1 MFDLPKT
8 SEIRKPLHKKLI
20 YEKYAAEL
28 TGNKKDRFDTDI
40 SRMIITNEIS
50 EVSVN
55 IKATEE
61 VSSIFVLQ
69 VELKT
74 KEYDDKNIVMISKLF
89 GQKLLIILHYENKYQ
104 LAIYE
109 TRLLK
114 SDWKNEE
121 EILLKLTGLD
131 LGSVWDNFVTQV
143 SGINVQDGNTLVE
156 QINVEAEK
164 EKLRKKIAD
173 LEIKARKEVQSKK
186 KFEMVQRIQQYKE
199 RLKETVSSFV

>member
-89 GQKLLIILHYENKYQ
+89 GQKILIILHYENKYQ

-186 KFEMVQRIQQYKE
+186 KFEMVQRVNLYKE
-199 RLKETVSSFV
+199 RLKDMQ

>member
-1 MFDLPKT
+1 MFDLPKI

-28 TGNKKDRFDTDI
+28 AGNKKDKFDADI

-50 EVSVN
+50 EASVN

-61 VSSIFVLQ
+61 ISAIFVIQ
-69 VELKT
+69 IELKRR
-74 KEYDDKNIVMISKLF
+74 EYDDKSIIMISKLF
-89 GQKLLIILHYENKYQ
+89 GQKLLIVLHYDNKYQ

-114 SDWKNEE
+114 SDWKNEK
-121 EILLKLTGLD
+121 EISLKLNGLD
-131 LGSVWDNFVTQV
+131 LGWVWDSFVTQV
-143 SGINVQDGNTLVE
+143 SGIEVQDGNTLEE

-164 EKLRKKIAD
+164 EKLRKQIAD
-173 LEIKARKEVQSKK
+173 LEIKARKELQAKK
-186 KFEMVQRIQQYKE
+186 KFEMVQRVNLYKE
-199 RLKETVSSFV
+199 RLKDM

>member
-28 TGNKKDRFDTDI
+28 SGNKKDKFDADI

-50 EVSVN
+50 EASVN

-61 VSSIFVLQ
+61 ISAIFVLQ
-69 VELKT
+69 VELKR
-74 KEYDDKNIVMISKLF
+74 KEYDDKNIIMISKLF
-89 GQKLLIILHYENKYQ
+89 GQKLLIVLHYENAYQ
-104 LAIYE
+104 LAICE

-121 EILLKLTGLD
+121 EISLRLNGLD

-143 SGINVQDGNTLVE
+143 SGINVQVGNTLVE

-164 EKLRKKIAD
+164 EKLRKQMGQQKCVYTQSFQRD
-173 LEIKARKEVQSKK
+173 SQFQHLSEIIVLTGQ
-186 KFEMVQRIQQYKE
+186 
-199 RLKETVSSFV
+199 

>member
-1 MFDLPKT
+1 MFDLPKQ

-28 TGNKKDRFDTDI
+28 AGNKKDKFDADI

-50 EVSVN
+50 EASVN
-55 IKATEE
+55 IKATEAI
-61 VSSIFVLQ
+61 SAIFVIQ
-69 VELKT
+69 IELKRR
-74 KEYDDKNIVMISKLF
+74 EYDDKNIFMISKLF
-89 GQKLLIILHYENKYQ
+89 GQKLLIVLHYGNKYQ

-121 EILLKLTGLD
+121 EISLKLKGLD

-164 EKLRKKIAD
+164 EKLLKQVAD
-173 LEIKARKEVQSKK
+173 LELKARKEVQSKK
-186 KFEMVQRIQQYKE
+186 KFEMVKLIKQYKE
-199 RLKETVSSFV
+199 KLEEM

>member
-69 VELKT
+69 VELKR
-74 KEYDDKNIVMISKLF
+74 KEYDDKNIIMISKLF
-89 GQKLLIILHYENKYQ
+89 GQKILIVLHYKDAYQ

-121 EILLKLTGLD
+121 EISLKLKGLD
-131 LGSVWDNFVTQV
+131 LGSVWDNFVTQI

-156 QINVEAEK
+156 QINLESEK
-164 EKLRKKIAD
+164 EKLRKQIAE

-186 KFEMVQRIQQYKE
+186 KFEMVQRVNLYKE
-199 RLKETVSSFV
+199 RLRNMQ

>member
-20 YEKYAAEL
+20 YEKYAAKL
-28 TGNKKDRFDTDI
+28 SGNKKDKFDTDI

-50 EVSVN
+50 EASVN

-61 VSSIFVLQ
+61 ISAIFVLQ
-69 VELKT
+69 VELKR
-74 KEYDDKNIVMISKLF
+74 KEYDDKNIIMISKLF
-89 GQKLLIILHYENKYQ
+89 GQKLLIVLHYENAYQ

-114 SDWKNEE
+114 SNWKNEE
-121 EILLKLTGLD
+121 KISLKLNGLD
-131 LGSVWDNFVTQV
+131 LGCVWDNFVTQV
-143 SGINVQDGNTLVE
+143 SGIDVQDGNTLEE

-164 EKLRKKIAD
+164 EKLRKQIND
-173 LEIKARKEVQSKK
+173 LELKARKEVQSKK
-186 KFEMVQRIQQYKE
+186 KFEMVQRLQQFRRK
-199 RLKETVSSFV
+199 LKEIV

>member
-20 YEKYAAEL
+20 YGKYAAEL
-28 TGNKKDRFDTDI
+28 TGNKKDRFDADI

-50 EVSVN
+50 EASVN
-55 IKATEE
+55 IKATEAI
-61 VSSIFVLQ
+61 SAIFVLQ
-69 VELKT
+69 VELKR
-74 KEYDDKNIVMISKLF
+74 KEYDDKNIIMISKLF
-89 GQKLLIILHYENKYQ
+89 GQKLLIVLHYKDAYQ

-121 EILLKLTGLD
+121 EISLKLKGLD
-131 LGSVWDNFVTQV
+131 LGSVWDNFITQI

-156 QINVEAEK
+156 QINLEAEK
-164 EKLRKKIAD
+164 EKLRKQIAE

-186 KFEMVQRIQQYKE
+186 KFEMVQRVNLYKE
-199 RLKETVSSFV
+199 RLRNMQ

>member
-1 MFDLPKT
+1 MFDLPKA

-28 TGNKKDRFDTDI
+28 SGNKKDKFDADI

-50 EVSVN
+50 EASVN

-61 VSSIFVLQ
+61 VFSIFVLQ
-69 VELKT
+69 VELKR

-89 GQKLLIILHYENKYQ
+89 GQKLLIVLHYENVYQ

-114 SDWKNEE
+114 SDWKSEE
-121 EILLKLTGLD
+121 GILLKLIGLD
-131 LGSVWDNFVTQV
+131 LESVRDNFVTQV

-164 EKLRKKIAD
+164 EKLRKLIAD
-173 LEIKARKEVQSKK
+173 LELKARKEVQSKK

-199 RLKETVSSFV
+199 RLKGI

>member
-28 TGNKKDRFDTDI
+28 AGNKKDKFDADI

-50 EVSVN
+50 EASVN

-61 VSSIFVLQ
+61 ISAIFVIQ
-69 VELKT
+69 IELKRR
-74 KEYDDKNIVMISKLF
+74 ENDDKSIIMISKLF
-89 GQKLLIILHYENKYQ
+89 GQKLLIVLHYENKYQ
-104 LAIYE
+104 LAIYK

-114 SDWKNEE
+114 SDWKNEV
-121 EILLKLTGLD
+121 EISLKLNGLD
-131 LGSVWDNFVTQV
+131 LRRVWDNFVTQV
-143 SGINVQDGNTLVE
+143 SGIEIQTGNTLEE

-164 EKLRKKIAD
+164 EKLRKQIAD
-173 LEIKARKEVQSKK
+173 LEIKVRKEVQSKK
-186 KFEMVQRIQQYKE
+186 KFEMVQRIQKYKE
-199 RLKETVSSFV
+199 RLKGI

>member
-173 LEIKARKEVQSKK
+173 LEIKAHKEVQSKK
-186 KFEMVQRIQQYKE
+186 KFEMVQRVNLYKE
-199 RLKETVSSFV
+199 RLKDMQ

>member
-1 MFDLPKT
+1 MFDLHKT

-28 TGNKKDRFDTDI
+28 SGNRKDKFDADI

-50 EVSVN
+50 EASVN
-55 IKATEE
+55 IKATEDT
-61 VSSIFVLQ
+61 SAIFVLQ
-69 VELKT
+69 VELKR
-74 KEYDDKNIVMISKLF
+74 KEYDDKNIIMISKLF
-89 GQKLLIILHYENKYQ
+89 GQKLLIVLHYENKYQ

-121 EILLKLTGLD
+121 EISLKLKGLD

-143 SGINVQDGNTLVE
+143 SGINVQVGNTLVE

-164 EKLRKKIAD
+164 EKLRKQIAD
-173 LEIKARKEVQSKK
+173 LELKARKEVQSKK
-186 KFEMVQRIQQYKE
+186 KFEMVQRVNLYKE
-199 RLKETVSSFV
+199 RLKDIQ

>member
-114 SDWKNEE
+114 SNWKNEE
-121 EILLKLTGLD
+121 KISLKLNGLD
-131 LGSVWDNFVTQV
+131 LGCVWDNFVTQV

-186 KFEMVQRIQQYKE
+186 KFEMVQRVNLYKE
-199 RLKETVSSFV
+199 RLKDMQ

>member
-28 TGNKKDRFDTDI
+28 SGNKKDKFDADI

-50 EVSVN
+50 EASVN

-61 VSSIFVLQ
+61 ISAIFVLQ
-69 VELKT
+69 VELKR
-74 KEYDDKNIVMISKLF
+74 KEYDDKNIIMISKLF
-89 GQKLLIILHYENKYQ
+89 GQKLLIVLHYDNKYQ
-104 LAIYE
+104 LEIYE

-121 EILLKLTGLD
+121 EISLKLNGLD

-143 SGINVQDGNTLVE
+143 SGINVQAGNTLAE

-164 EKLRKKIAD
+164 EKLRKQIND
-173 LEIKARKEVQSKK
+173 LELKARKEVQAKN
-186 KFEMVQRIQQYKE
+186 KFEMVQRLQQFRRK
-199 RLKETVSSFV
+199 LKEIV

>member
-156 QINVEAEK
+156 QINVEDEK

-186 KFEMVQRIQQYKE
+186 KFEMVQRVNLYKE
-199 RLKETVSSFV
+199 RLKDMQ

>member
-1 MFDLPKT
+1 MFDLPKQ

-28 TGNKKDRFDTDI
+28 AGNKKDKFDADI

-50 EVSVN
+50 EASVN
-55 IKATEE
+55 IKATEAI
-61 VSSIFVLQ
+61 SAIFVIQ
-69 VELKT
+69 IELKRR
-74 KEYDDKNIVMISKLF
+74 EYDDKNIVMISKLF
-89 GQKLLIILHYENKYQ
+89 GQKLLIVLHYGNKYQ

-121 EILLKLTGLD
+121 EISLKLKGLD
-131 LGSVWDNFVTQV
+131 LGRVWDNFVTQV
-143 SGINVQDGNTLVE
+143 SGINVQAGNTLVE

-164 EKLRKKIAD
+164 DKLRKQIAD
-173 LEIKARKEVQSKK
+173 LELKARKEVQAKK
-186 KFEMVQRIQQYKE
+186 KFEMVQRINQYKE
-199 RLKETVSSFV
+199 RLKGI

>member
-28 TGNKKDRFDTDI
+28 TGNKRDKFDADI

-50 EVSVN
+50 EASVN

-61 VSSIFVLQ
+61 TSAIFVIQ
-69 VELKT
+69 IELKRR
-74 KEYDDKNIVMISKLF
+74 EYDDKNIVMISKLF
-89 GQKLLIILHYENKYQ
+89 GQKLLIVLHYDNKYQ

-121 EILLKLTGLD
+121 EISLKLTGLD
-131 LGSVWDNFVTQV
+131 IGSVWDNFVTQI
-143 SGINVQDGNTLVE
+143 SGIDAQAGSTLVE

-164 EKLRKKIAD
+164 EKLRKLIAD

-199 RLKETVSSFV
+199 RLKGM

>member
-28 TGNKKDRFDTDI
+28 SENKKDKFDADI

-50 EVSVN
+50 EASVN

-61 VSSIFVLQ
+61 TSAIFVIQ
-69 VELKT
+69 IELKRR
-74 KEYDDKNIVMISKLF
+74 EYDDKNIVMISKLF
-89 GQKLLIILHYENKYQ
+89 GQKLLIVLHYDNKYQ

-121 EILLKLTGLD
+121 EISLKLTGLD
-131 LGSVWDNFVTQV
+131 IGSVWDNFVTQI
-143 SGINVQDGNTLVE
+143 SGIDAQAGSTLVE

-164 EKLRKKIAD
+164 EKLRKLIAD

-199 RLKETVSSFV
+199 RLKGM

>member
-28 TGNKKDRFDTDI
+28 SGNKKDKFDADI

-50 EVSVN
+50 ESSVN

-61 VSSIFVLQ
+61 ISAIFVLQ
-69 VELKT
+69 VELKR
-74 KEYDDKNIVMISKLF
+74 KEYDDKNIIMISKLF
-89 GQKLLIILHYENKYQ
+89 GQKLLIVLHYDNKYQ

-109 TRLLK
+109 TCLLK

-121 EILLKLTGLD
+121 EILLKLNGLD
-131 LGSVWDNFVTQV
+131 LGSVWDNFVTQI
-143 SGINVQDGNTLVE
+143 SGIDVQAGNTLAE

-164 EKLRKKIAD
+164 EKLRKQIAD
-173 LEIKARKEVQSKK
+173 LELKARKEVQAKK
-186 KFEMVQRIQQYKE
+186 KFEMVQRLQQFRRK
-199 RLKETVSSFV
+199 LKEIV

>member
-74 KEYDDKNIVMISKLF
+74 KEYDDKNIVMISKL
-89 GQKLLIILHYENKYQ
+89 LLEQMELQNSQQIFRLDIPIL
-104 LAIYE
+104 
-109 TRLLK
+109 
-114 SDWKNEE
+114 
-121 EILLKLTGLD
+121 
-131 LGSVWDNFVTQV
+131 
-143 SGINVQDGNTLVE
+143 
-156 QINVEAEK
+156 
-164 EKLRKKIAD
+164 
-173 LEIKARKEVQSKK
+173 
-186 KFEMVQRIQQYKE
+186 
-199 RLKETVSSFV
+199 

>member
-1 MFDLPKT
+1 MFDLPKA

-20 YEKYAAEL
+20 YERYATEL
-28 TGNKKDRFDTDI
+28 SGNKRDKFDTDI

-50 EVSVN
+50 EASVN
-55 IKATEE
+55 IKATEDIAA
-61 VSSIFVLQ
+61 IFVIQ
-69 VELKT
+69 IELKSR
-74 KEYDDKNIVMISKLF
+74 EYDDKNIIMISKLF
-89 GQKLLIILHYENKYQ
+89 GQKLLIVLHYENAYQ

-121 EILLKLTGLD
+121 EISLKLNGLD
-131 LGSVWDNFVTQV
+131 LGSVWNNFVIQV
-143 SGINVQDGNTLVE
+143 SGIDVRAGNTLTE

-164 EKLRKKIAD
+164 EKLRKQIAD
-173 LEIKARKEVQSKK
+173 LELKARREVQSKK

-199 RLKETVSSFV
+199 RLKGI

>member
-28 TGNKKDRFDTDI
+28 SGNKKDKFDADI

-50 EVSVN
+50 ETSVN

-61 VSSIFVLQ
+61 ISAIFVLQ

-109 TRLLK
+109 TRLL
-114 SDWKNEE
+114 NQ
-121 EILLKLTGLD
+121 TG
-131 LGSVWDNFVTQV
+131 
-143 SGINVQDGNTLVE
+143 
-156 QINVEAEK
+156 
-164 EKLRKKIAD
+164 RM
-173 LEIKARKEVQSKK
+173 KK
-186 KFEMVQRIQQYKE
+186 KFR
-199 RLKETVSSFV
+199 

>member
-8 SEIRKPLHKKLI
+8 SEIRKPLNKKLI

-186 KFEMVQRIQQYKE
+186 KFEMVQRVNLYKE
-199 RLKETVSSFV
+199 RLKDMQ

>member
-28 TGNKKDRFDTDI
+28 SGNKKDKFDTDI

-50 EVSVN
+50 EASVN

-61 VSSIFVLQ
+61 ISAIFVLQ
-69 VELKT
+69 VELKR
-74 KEYDDKNIVMISKLF
+74 KEYDDKNIIMISKLF
-89 GQKLLIILHYENKYQ
+89 GQRLLIVLHYENAYQ

-114 SDWKNEE
+114 SNWKNEE
-121 EILLKLTGLD
+121 KISLKLNGLD
-131 LGSVWDNFVTQV
+131 LGCVWDNFVTQV
-143 SGINVQDGNTLVE
+143 SGIDVQDGNTLEE

-164 EKLRKKIAD
+164 EKLRKQIND
-173 LEIKARKEVQSKK
+173 LELKARKEVQSKK
-186 KFEMVQRIQQYKE
+186 KFEMVQRLQQFRRK
-199 RLKETVSSFV
+199 LKEIV

>member
-28 TGNKKDRFDTDI
+28 LGNKKDKFDADI

-50 EVSVN
+50 EASVN

-61 VSSIFVLQ
+61 ISAIFVLQ
-69 VELKT
+69 VELKR
-74 KEYDDKNIVMISKLF
+74 KEYDDKNIIMISKLF
-89 GQKLLIILHYENKYQ
+89 GQKLLIVLHYENAYQ

-114 SDWKNEE
+114 SNWKNEE
-121 EILLKLTGLD
+121 KISLKLNGLD
-131 LGSVWDNFVTQV
+131 LGCVWDNFVTQV
-143 SGINVQDGNTLVE
+143 SGIDVQDGNTLEE

-164 EKLRKKIAD
+164 EKLRKQIND
-173 LEIKARKEVQSKK
+173 LELKARKEVQSKK
-186 KFEMVQRIQQYKE
+186 KFEMVQRLQQFRRK
-199 RLKETVSSFV
+199 LKEIV